1 MASDQ
6 DAEAPPVPT
15 RLSPKL
21 GSEPG
26 SESSSG
32 PGSEWEYDPRREGWR
47 GVPNAPSLRE
57 VHGSIVV
64 PGDAGFWRKLLAF
77 AGPGY
82 LVAVGYMD
90 PGNWAT
96 DLAGGAR
103 YGYTLL
109 SVILISNLMAILL
122 QALAVRLGIGSGR
135 DLAQACRDSYS
146 KPVTIALWIICEI
159 AIAACDL
166 AEVIGA
172 AIALNLLFG
181 LPLIWGVCL
190 TALDV
195 LIILYLQNRGF
206 RYVEALVVALI
217 VAIAGSFAI
226 EIWLAAPDLGDVA
239 SGFIPRP
246 EILTDPAMLYIAIGI
261 LGATVMPHN
270 LYLHSSIVQTRR
282 YLDTLPGK
290 TEAIRFATIDS
301 SVALMSALFINA
313 AILIVAAS
321 VFHGTEYASVAD
333 IGDAHMLLS
342 PLLGTTAAGV
352 LFAVA
357 LLCSGQN
364 ATLTGTLAGQI
375 VMEGFVNIRLR
386 PWLRRLITRLVAI
399 VPAVIV
405 VSLYGER
412 GSGALLILS
421 QVILS
426 LQLPFAV
433 FPLVAFTS
441 DRRKMGDLVSPWWVQ
456 VLAWTIAVIIA
467 ALNAFLLYQTFFA

>member
-1 MASDQ
+1 MSSNP
-6 DAEAPPVPT
+6 EVES
-15 RLSPKL
+15 SPIPER
-21 GSEPG
+21 GWRSEPL
-26 SESSSG
+26 
-32 PGSEWEYDPRREGWR
+32 
-47 GVPNAPSLRE
+47 APSLRE
-57 VHGSIVV
+57 VHRSVLV
-64 PGDAGFWRKLLAF
+64 PQDAGFWRKLFAF

-122 QALAVRLGIGSGR
+122 QALAVRLGIAAGR

-146 KPVTIALWIICEI
+146 KPTTIALWIVCEI

-181 LPLIWGVCL
+181 LPLIWGVTL

-195 LIILYLQNRGF
+195 LIVLYLQNRGF

-226 EIWLAAPDLGDVA
+226 EIWLAAPNVSEVA
-239 SGFIPRP
+239 AGFVPRL
-246 EILTDPAMLYIAIGI
+246 EILSNPDMLYIAIGI

-282 YLDTLPGK
+282 YMDTPASK
-290 TEAIRFATIDS
+290 AEAIRFATIDS

-313 AILIVAAS
+313 AILVVSAA
-321 VFHGTEYASVAD
+321 VFHGTENESVAD

-399 VPAVIV
+399 VPAIIV
-405 VSLYGER
+405 TVLYGER
-412 GSGALLILS
+412 GTGALLVLS

-433 FPLVAFTS
+433 FPLVRFTS
-441 DRRKMGDLVSPWWVQ
+441 DRHKMGALVAPRWVQ
-456 VLAWTIAVIIA
+456 ILAWTVAVIIA
-467 ALNAFLLYQTFFA
+467 ALNVYLLYQTFTS